1 MIRGLMMENRRLY
14 HFKSY
19 LGSFCYPILIALPLS
34 PIVDWIEK
42 YIFKD
47 WEFLKFLVVLI
58 IVDTLISWVFH
69 LKQKDFSSKGFGM
82 ILTKIFVYGCLLIV
96 AHVLGEYTIDGH
108 TTTTFTWFRSL
119 MSTALIVRESISI
132 VENSGKI
139 NPNLVPVWVRKYLRE
154 FDENGFLR
162 KPGEKTGD
170 FEKDT
175 I

>member
-1 MIRGLMMENRRLY
+1 MMENRRLY

-69 LKQKDFSSKGFGM
+69 LKKKDFSSKGFGM

-96 AHVLGEYTIDGH
+96 AHVLGEYTIDGQ

-139 NPNLVPVWVRKYLRE
+139 NPSLVPVWVRKYLRE

-170 FEKDT
+170 SEKDT

>member
-1 MIRGLMMENRRLY
+1 MMENRRLY

-96 AHVLGEYTIDGH
+96 AHVLGEYTIDGQ

-119 MSTALIVRESISI
+119 MCTALIVRESISI

-139 NPNLVPVWVRKYLRE
+139 NPSLVPVWVRKYLRE

-162 KPGEKTGD
+162 KPGGKTGD
-170 FEKDT
+170 SEKDT

>member
-1 MIRGLMMENRRLY
+1 MERKQRVHYL
-14 HFKSY
+14 KAY
-19 LGSFCYPILIALPLS
+19 LGSFCYPLLVAIPLS
-34 PIVDWIEK
+34 PIVDLIEK

-96 AHVLGEYTIDGH
+96 AHVLGEYTIDGQ

-162 KPGEKTGD
+162 KPEGKTGD

>member
-1 MIRGLMMENRRLY
+1 MMENRRLY

-162 KPGEKTGD
+162 KPGEKNG
-170 FEKDT
+170 
-175 I
+175 